1 MVSVSPRELG
11 AYTPTPN
18 QAMLLTE
25 EQLAIKRMV
34 ADFAR
39 RELADGAFK
48 PETDEQYRARLT
60 KLAQQGLLGMT
71 APVEYGGGGLSYFD
85 ALLAVEEMA
94 KYDPRSAGEMH
105 TNGTGTASHLWV
117 LGTPE
122 QQERWLRPICEGRMR
137 CAIAMTEPEA
147 GSAATEMTTTATP
160 MQDGSGAYCLNGGK
174 IFISGGKRADI
185 FITYARFGSP
195 PFENSGKQIGALV
208 VEKSTPGF
216 SVLRND
222 HNMADEDQAQLV
234 FSDCVIPASNVLV
247 TGNAFGRLIRIYNRN
262 RLSGVAQALG
272 MATASYEDALQH
284 VQVRRQFGREL
295 ADFQGLQWMLADMAI
310 QLNACRATLYQAA
323 MAESSD
329 GDLDPLQVS
338 LAKVFVAET
347 CVRVCDMAI
356 QLFGGY
362 GYMADAP
369 VNQRYRRVR
378 GTAIY
383 GGTMQIHRNMI
394 AARVLGRR
402 NNQRRR

>member
-1 MVSVSPRELG
+1 M
-11 AYTPTPN
+11 T
-18 QAMLLTE
+18 MLSE
-25 EQLAIKRMV
+25 DQLAIKRMV
-34 ADFAR
+34 AEFAR
-39 RELADGAFK
+39 RELAEHAFK
-48 PETDEQYRARLT
+48 PESEEEYRTRLR
-60 KLAQQGLLGMT
+60 KLAAQGLLGMT
-71 APVEYGGGGLSYFD
+71 APVEHGGGGLSYFD

-94 KYDPRSAGEMH
+94 KYDPRSAAEMH

-147 GSAATEMTTTATP
+147 GSAATEMTTTARLAP
-160 MQDGSGAYCLNGGK
+160 DGEAYCLNGGK
-174 IFISGGKRADI
+174 IFISGGKRADV
-185 FITYARFGSP
+185 FITYARFADGSAGADGGR
-195 PFENSGKQIGALV
+195 NIGAIV
-208 VEKSTPGF
+208 VEKDTPGF
-216 SVLRND
+216 SILRND
-222 HNMADEDQAQLV
+222 HNMADEDQAQLL
-234 FSDCVIPASNVLV
+234 FDDCRVPVGNVLV

-272 MATASYEDALQH
+272 MATASYEDALRH

-323 MAESSD
+323 AAEVD
-329 GDLDPLQVS
+329 GELDPLQVS
-338 LAKVFVAET
+338 MAKVFIAET
-347 CVRVCDMAI
+347 CVRVCDAAI

-402 NNQRRR
+402 NNQRAR

>member
-1 MVSVSPRELG
+1 MK
-11 AYTPTPN
+11 
-18 QAMLLTE
+18 LTE
-25 EQLAIKRMV
+25 DQLAIKRMV
-34 ADFAR
+34 AEFAR
-39 RELADGAFK
+39 RELADNAFN
-48 PETDEQYRARLT
+48 PESEAEYRARLR
-60 KLAQQGLLGMT
+60 KLAAQGLLGMT
-71 APVEYGGGGLSYFD
+71 APVEHGGGGLSFFD
-85 ALLAVEEMA
+85 AVLAVEEMA
-94 KYDPRSAGEMH
+94 RYDPRSSAEMH

-117 LGTPE
+117 LGSPE
-122 QQERWLRPICEGRMR
+122 QQERWLRPICEGQMR

-147 GSAATEMTTTATP
+147 GSAATEMTTTATLSE
-160 MQDGSGAYCLNGGK
+160 DGEAYCLNGSK
-174 IFISGGKRADI
+174 IFISGGKHADV
-185 FITYARFGSP
+185 FITYARFGAP
-195 PFENSGKQIGALV
+195 PFEEGGRSIGAIV
-208 VEKSTPGF
+208 VEKGTPGF
-216 SVLRND
+216 SIVRND
-222 HNMADEDQAQLV
+222 HNMADEDQAQLLFDNCRV
-234 FSDCVIPASNVLV
+234 PRGNVLA

-310 QLNACRATLYQAA
+310 QLNACRAVLYQAA
-323 MAESSD
+323 SAEND
-329 GDLDPLQVS
+329 GELDPLQVS
-338 LAKVFVAET
+338 MAKVFIAET

-402 NNQRRR
+402 NDQRRR

>member
-1 MVSVSPRELG
+1 MI
-11 AYTPTPN
+11 
-18 QAMLLTE
+18 LTE
-25 EQLAIKRMV
+25 EQQAIKRMV

-39 RELADGAFK
+39 RELAEGAFK
-48 PETDEQYRARLT
+48 PETDDQYHARLA
-60 KLAQQGLLGMT
+60 KLADQGLLGMT
-71 APVEYGGGGLSYFD
+71 APVEHGGGGLSYFD

-94 KYDPRSAGEMH
+94 KHDPRSASEMH

-160 MQDGSGAYCLNGGK
+160 APDGEGYCLSGGK
-174 IFISGGKRADI
+174 IFISGGKRADL
-185 FITYARFGSP
+185 FITYARFGSTDVAGG
-195 PFENSGKQIGALV
+195 NIGALV
-208 VEKSTPGF
+208 VEKDTPGF
-216 SVLRND
+216 SILRND
-222 HNMADEDQAQLV
+222 HNMADEDQAQLL
-234 FSDCVIPASNVLV
+234 FDDCYVPGDHVLV

-272 MATASYEDALQH
+272 MATASYDDALRH

-323 MAESSD
+323 AAELD
-329 GDLDPLQVS
+329 GELDPLQVS
-338 LAKVFVAET
+338 MAKVFIAET
-347 CVRVCDMAI
+347 CVKVCDMAI

-402 NNQRRR
+402 NNQRRS

>member
-1 MVSVSPRELG
+1 MK
-11 AYTPTPN
+11 
-18 QAMLLTE
+18 LTE
-25 EQLAIKRMV
+25 DQLAIKRMV
-34 ADFAR
+34 AEFAR
-39 RELADGAFK
+39 RELADNAFN
-48 PETDEQYRARLT
+48 PESEAEYRARLR
-60 KLAQQGLLGMT
+60 KLAAQGLLGMT
-71 APVEYGGGGLSYFD
+71 APVEHGGGGLSFFD
-85 ALLAVEEMA
+85 AVLAVEEMA
-94 KYDPRSAGEMH
+94 RYDPRSSAEMH

-117 LGTPE
+117 LGSPE
-122 QQERWLRPICEGRMR
+122 QQERWLRPICEGQMR

-147 GSAATEMTTTATP
+147 GSAATEMTTTATLSE
-160 MQDGSGAYCLNGGK
+160 DGEAYCLNGSK
-174 IFISGGKRADI
+174 IFISGGKHADV
-185 FITYARFGSP
+185 FITYARFGAP
-195 PFENSGKQIGALV
+195 PFEEGGRSIGAIV
-208 VEKSTPGF
+208 VEKGTPGF
-216 SVLRND
+216 SIVRND
-222 HNMADEDQAQLV
+222 HNMADEDQAQLLFDNCRV
-234 FSDCVIPASNVLV
+234 PRGNVLA

-310 QLNACRATLYQAA
+310 QLNACRAVLYQAA
-323 MAESSD
+323 SAEND
-329 GDLDPLQVS
+329 GELDPLQVS
-338 LAKVFVAET
+338 MAKVFIAET

-394 AARVLGRR
+394 AARILGRR
-402 NNQRRR
+402 NDQRRR

>member
-1 MVSVSPRELG
+1 M
-11 AYTPTPN
+11 
-18 QAMLLTE
+18 MLSE
-25 EQLAIKRMV
+25 DQLAIKRMV
-34 ADFAR
+34 ADFAKS
-39 RELADGAFK
+39 ELADKAFK
-48 PETDEQYRARLT
+48 PESEEDYRARQR
-60 KLAQQGLLGMT
+60 KLAGQGLLGMT
-71 APVEYGGGGLSYFD
+71 APVEHGGGGLSYFD

-147 GSAATEMTTTATP
+147 GSAATEMTTTAMLTP
-160 MQDGSGAYCLNGGK
+160 DGQAYCLNGGK
-174 IFISGGKRADI
+174 IFISGGKRADV
-185 FITYARFGSP
+185 FITYARFVSDAP
-195 PFENSGKQIGALV
+195 SGDEGAHTIGAIV
-208 VEKSTPGF
+208 IEKYTPGF
-216 SVLRND
+216 SILRND
-222 HNMADEDQAQLV
+222 HNMADEDQAQLL
-234 FSDCVIPASNVLV
+234 FEDCRVPVENVLV

-272 MATASYEDALQH
+272 MATASYEDALRH

-295 ADFQGLQWMLADMAI
+295 ADFPGLQWMLADMAI

-323 MAESSD
+323 SALQD
-329 GDLDPLQVS
+329 GELDPLQVS
-338 LAKVFVAET
+338 MAKVFIAET

-369 VNQRYRRVR
+369 VNHRYRRVR
-378 GTAIY
+378 GTLIY
-383 GGTMQIHRNMI
+383 GGTMQIHRNMV
-394 AARVLGRR
+394 AARILGRK
-402 NNQRRR
+402 NNQRRPQ

>member
-1 MVSVSPRELG
+1 M
-11 AYTPTPN
+11 
-18 QAMLLTE
+18 LTE
-25 EQLAIKRMV
+25 EQIAIKRMV
-34 ADFAR
+34 ADFAK

-48 PETDEQYRARLT
+48 PETEEDARTRLR
-60 KLAQQGLLGMT
+60 KLAGQGLLGMT
-71 APVEYGGGGLSYFD
+71 APVEHGGGGLSYFD
-85 ALLAVEEMA
+85 AVLAVEEMA
-94 KYDPRSAGEMH
+94 KYDPRSASEMH

-117 LGTPE
+117 LGTDA
-122 QQERWLRPICEGRMR
+122 QQERWLRPICEGRLR

-147 GSAATEMTTTATP
+147 GSAATEMTTTATLA
-160 MQDGSGAYCLNGGK
+160 DDSDAYCLNGGK
-174 IFISGGKRADI
+174 IFISGGKRADV
-185 FITYARFGSP
+185 FITYARFVTDPGSAGADQGGR
-195 PFENSGKQIGALV
+195 NIGAIV
-208 VEKSTPGF
+208 VEKDTPGF
-216 SVLRND
+216 SILRND
-222 HNMADEDQAQLV
+222 HNMADEDQAQLL
-234 FSDCVIPASNVLV
+234 FDDCRVPRENVLV

-272 MATASYEDALQH
+272 MATASYEDALRH
-284 VQVRRQFGREL
+284 CQVRRQFGREL

-323 MAESSD
+323 ASEVD
-329 GDLDPLQVS
+329 GELDPAQVS
-338 LAKVFVAET
+338 MAKVFIAES

-394 AARVLGRR
+394 AAHILDRR
-402 NNQRRR
+402 NDQRRR

>member
-1 MVSVSPRELG
+1 M
-11 AYTPTPN
+11 
-18 QAMLLTE
+18 LTE
-25 EQLAIKRMV
+25 DQIAIKRMV
-34 ADFAR
+34 ADFAK

-48 PETDEQYRARLT
+48 PESEDEYRTRLG
-60 KLAQQGLLGMT
+60 KLGAQGLLGMT

-94 KYDPRSAGEMH
+94 KFDPRSAGEMH

-122 QQERWLRPICEGRMR
+122 QQEKWLRPICEGRMR
-137 CAIAMTEPEA
+137 CAIAMTEAEA
-147 GSAATEMTTTATP
+147 GSAATEMTSTATP
-160 MQDGSGAYCLNGGK
+160 SEDGESYCLNGGK
-174 IFISGGKRADI
+174 IFISGGKHADI
-185 FITYARFGSP
+185 FITYARFGTDGQGSK
-195 PFENSGKQIGALV
+195 NIGALV
-208 VEKSTPGF
+208 VEKDTPGF
-216 SVLRND
+216 SILRND
-222 HNMADEDQAQLV
+222 HNMADEDQAQLL
-234 FSDCVIPASNVLV
+234 FDDCRIPSGNVLV

-272 MATASYEDALQH
+272 MATASYEDALRH
-284 VQVRRQFGREL
+284 MQVRRQFGREL

-323 MAESSD
+323 ISEQD
-329 GDLDPLQVS
+329 GELDPLQVS
-338 LAKVFVAET
+338 MAKVFIAET
-347 CVRVCDMAI
+347 CARVCDMAI

-362 GYMADAP
+362 GYMAEAP

-394 AARVLGRR
+394 AAQILGRR
-402 NNQRRR
+402 NDQRRR

>member
-1 MVSVSPRELG
+1 M
-11 AYTPTPN
+11 N
-18 QAMLLTE
+18 LTE
-25 EQLAIKRMV
+25 QQLAIKRMV
-34 ADFAR
+34 GEFAR
-39 RELADGAFK
+39 RELAEGAFK
-48 PETDEQYRARLT
+48 AESEEQYRTRLR
-60 KLAQQGLLGMT
+60 KLADQGLLGMT
-71 APVEYGGGGLSYFD
+71 APVEHGGGGLSYFD

-94 KYDPRSAGEMH
+94 KFDPRSAGEMH

-122 QQERWLRPICEGRMR
+122 QQEKWLRPICEGKLR

-147 GSAATEMTTTATP
+147 GSAATEMTTTATLTP
-160 MQDGSGAYCLNGGK
+160 DGQAYCLNGGK

-195 PFENSGKQIGALV
+195 PFENGGRAIGALV
-208 VEKSTPGF
+208 VEKDTPGF
-216 SVLRND
+216 SIVRND
-222 HNMADEDQAQLV
+222 HNMADEDQAQLR
-234 FSDCVIPASNVLV
+234 FEDCRVPAENVLV
-247 TGNAFGRLIRIYNRN
+247 SGNAFGRLIRIYNRN

-272 MATASYEDALQH
+272 MATASYEDALRH
-284 VQVRRQFGREL
+284 VQVRRQFGKEL

-323 MAESSD
+323 AAETE
-329 GDLDPLQVS
+329 GELDPLQVS
-338 LAKVFVAET
+338 MAKVFIAET
-347 CVRVCDMAI
+347 CVKVCDMAI

-362 GYMADAP
+362 GYMAEAP

-402 NNQRRR
+402 NNQRAR

>member
-1 MVSVSPRELG
+1 MK
-11 AYTPTPN
+11 
-18 QAMLLTE
+18 LTE
-25 EQLAIKRMV
+25 DQVAIKRMV

-39 RELADGAFK
+39 RELAENAFK
-48 PETDEQYRARLT
+48 PENEEQYRARLR
-60 KLAQQGLLGMT
+60 KLAAQGLLGMT
-71 APVEYGGGGLSYFD
+71 APVEHGGGGLSYFD

-94 KYDPRSAGEMH
+94 KYDPRSSAEMH

-147 GSAATEMTTTATP
+147 GSAATEMTTTASLTE
-160 MQDGSGAYCLNGGK
+160 DGEAYCVNGSK
-174 IFISGGKRADI
+174 IFISGGKHADV
-185 FITYARFGSP
+185 FITYARFGAP
-195 PFENSGKQIGALV
+195 PREDGGRNIGAMV
-208 VEKSTPGF
+208 VEKGTPGF
-216 SVLRND
+216 SILRND
-222 HNMADEDQAQLV
+222 HNMADEDQAQLLFDNCRV
-234 FSDCVIPASNVLV
+234 PRSNVLV

-272 MATASYEDALQH
+272 MASASYEDALQH

-310 QLNACRATLYQAA
+310 QLNACRAVLYQAA
-323 MAESSD
+323 SADNE
-329 GDLDPLQVS
+329 GELDPLQVS
-338 LAKVFVAET
+338 MAKVFIAET
-347 CVRVCDMAI
+347 CARVCDMAI

-402 NNQRRR
+402 NDQRRR

>member
-1 MVSVSPRELG
+1 MK
-11 AYTPTPN
+11 
-18 QAMLLTE
+18 LTE
-25 EQLAIKRMV
+25 DQVAIKRMV
-34 ADFAR
+34 ADFAK
-39 RELADGAFK
+39 RELAESAFK
-48 PETDEQYRARLT
+48 TESEEQYRARLR
-60 KLAQQGLLGMT
+60 KLAGQGLLGMT

-94 KYDPRSAGEMH
+94 RWDPRSAHEMH

-122 QQERWLRPICEGRMR
+122 QQERWLRPICEGSMR

-147 GSAATEMTTTATP
+147 GSAATEMTTTATLTE
-160 MQDGSGAYCLNGGK
+160 DGEGYCLTGGK
-174 IFISGGKRADI
+174 IFISGGKHADI
-185 FITYARFGSP
+185 FVTYARFGAP
-195 PFENSGKQIGALV
+195 PFADGGRAIGALI
-208 VEKSTPGF
+208 VEKGTPGF
-216 SVLRND
+216 SILRND
-222 HNMADEDQAQLV
+222 HNMADEDQAQLL
-234 FSDCVIPASNVLV
+234 FDKCVVPRFNVLV
-247 TGNAFGRLIRIYNRN
+247 EGNAFGRLIRIYNRN

-284 VQVRRQFGREL
+284 LQVRRQFGREL

-310 QLNACRATLYQAA
+310 QLNACRAVLYQAA
-323 MAESSD
+323 ASEND
-329 GDLDPLQVS
+329 GELDPLQVS
-338 LAKVFVAET
+338 MAKVFVAET

-362 GYMADAP
+362 GYMADSP

-402 NNQRRR
+402 NAQRRD